1 MDKQQDVLAI
11 LKLYELRRDP
21 EMRKAR
27 QWYLTE
33 FSPESA
39 MDIIGL
45 LQAGERASANFRM
58 VGSYWDMASSLVLN
72 GGIDEKLFLGA
83 NTEHIVV
90 FAKIEPHINEIREII
105 KEPDYLIYLETLC
118 KKMPDYEQKLA
129 SRKRLGETWKTASRN

>member
-1 MDKQQDVLAI
+1 MDKQHDVLAI

-21 EMRKAR
+21 EMRAAR
-27 QWYLTE
+27 QWYLTK

-45 LQAGERASANFRM
+45 LQAGERPSANFRM
-58 VGSYWDMASSLVLN
+58 VCSYWDMAGSLVLN

-90 FAKIEPHINEIREII
+90 FAKIEPFIKEVREII
-105 KEPDYLIYLETLC
+105 KEPDYFLNLENLC
-118 KKMPDYEQKLA
+118 RKMPDYEQKLEA
-129 SRKRLGETWKTASRN
+129 RKRLAEIWKTA